1 MPYCTQ
7 ADLIERYGSQFL
19 VDLTD
24 RAEVAT
30 GTIDADAVTRAI
42 SEADAL
48 IDGYVKGR
56 YVLPFSTVPDP
67 LGTISREIAIYKL
80 HVYEPSKKIDDEYN
94 QALKTLEAIAKGTIL
109 LDADGVTPS
118 GTGAGGVRVTDRER
132 PFTADN
138 MKGWI

>member
-1 MPYCTQ
+1 MSYCTQ
-7 ADLIERYGSQFL
+7 DDLEQRYGTQLL

-24 RAEVAT
+24 RGELAT
-30 GTIDADAVTRAI
+30 GAIDADTVTRAI

-56 YVLPFSTVPDP
+56 YRLPFAVTPDP
-67 LGTISREIAIYKL
+67 IPKISREIAIYTL
-80 HVYEPSKKIDDEYN
+80 HVYEPNEKIVRDYS
-94 QALKTLEAIAKGTIL
+94 QAIKTLQEIAKGNVI

-118 GTGAGGVRVTDRER
+118 ETGAGGVRVNDRDR

-138 MKGWI
+138 LKGFI

>member
-1 MPYCTQ
+1 MSYCTQ
-7 ADLIERYGSQFL
+7 TDLIERYGSQLL

-56 YVLPFSTVPDP
+56 YVLPFATVPDP
-67 LGTISREIAIYKL
+67 LGTISRAIAIYTL
-80 HVYEPSKKIDDEYN
+80 HVYEPNEKIVRDYN
-94 QALKTLEAIAKGTIL
+94 QALRTLQEIAKGVVL

-118 GTGAGGVRVTDRER
+118 GTGAGGVRVNDRER